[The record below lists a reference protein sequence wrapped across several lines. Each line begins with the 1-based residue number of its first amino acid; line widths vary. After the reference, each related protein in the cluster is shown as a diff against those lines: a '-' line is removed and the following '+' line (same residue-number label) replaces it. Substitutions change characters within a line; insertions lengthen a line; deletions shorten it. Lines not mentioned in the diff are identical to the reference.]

1 MYDRHEFMR
10 YIETNVNRQKKKKKI
25 LFAPKCVWE
34 AVGKT
39 SGGCV
44 WMNKQT
50 HSNTDYSPAIHSLSH
65 FTELVFVYNNPAGFL
80 FTLNAKIKWKCWGWQ
95 VSIVCRVFAGTH
107 CCWLITQWKIS
118 YSRCGSAW
126 IVRLIEAR
134 HKNGKEKAT
143 VEIYSPVYQCP

>member
-1 MYDRHEFMR
+1 MLTD
-10 YIETNVNRQKKKKKI
+10 KKKKRKFC
-25 LFAPKCVWE
+25 LLWNACGRWLEKQ
-34 AVGKT
+34 VGAAYE
-39 SGGCV
+39 
-44 WMNKQT
+44 WINKHIQIQT
-50 HSNTDYSPAIHSLSH
+50 TPPAIHSLSH

-143 VEIYSPVYQCP
+143 VEIYFPAIPVHIKTLKK